1 MTGMKAP
8 RTLRTFDNGV
18 LFNEVFDGKT
28 GRKVTVGCLIAV
40 ASISG
45 AEAQQSPL
53 PPVTVDAPVVRKR
66 PPVNKPTPEQLRAR
80 AALRAA
86 HARQAA
92 QAQAAAASAA
102 QVAPDADPYADPS
115 APYKANNLSSN
126 KFTQPIVNTP
136 KTIVVLTKE
145 LLEDKNATNLKEV
158 ARTTAGVTL
167 GTGEGGSAFG
177 DRFFIRGF
185 DARNDVFVDGI
196 RDPAVNIRENFFTE
210 QLEILKGPSSSIDG
224 RGTTGGAL
232 NIVTKQ
238 AGDTNFYNAESTF
251 ASDMTKRI
259 TFDVN
264 QVINPTLSIR
274 MDGMAQGADVSE
286 RNYTTDNRDGFGGAV
301 KWAPNSDLK
310 VTANFEHSYLWGLPD
325 FGVPY
330 NNVVGAPV
338 TSLGVPRDT
347 YYGFVNRDF
356 SVAQQDIGTQ
366 NIEYHLGDAVTL
378 NNKVR
383 EERSILNYIGTIPES
398 SPGPAPAKPCG
409 GTVGNY
415 TNLAGPVATWTTC
428 LNPQS
433 RYQDTDVL
441 ADEFNATTKFW
452 SGPVE
457 HTVVSG
463 MLFSRER
470 VSIDT
475 YTGLSSEAVGGPGS
489 PTGSVLA
496 FVDSPPNEAVFNI
509 SPTTTGDPNLIEVYT
524 KSLYALE
531 TADYQ
536 DKLIFNAGLR
546 FDQTNISAL
555 KNGFG
560 EISAGS
566 STWNYNLGLVYKPIP
581 ITSLYAAYGTGSEPV
596 GSELDGTSANYGGL
610 SPSSPV
616 QQIFGPVESKAAEVG
631 NKWELFDK
639 HLLVTGAL
647 FRTDVSNARESIGSG
662 AAAVITAGAAYHVQG
677 IDLGATGNITDKWS
691 VYTGLVLMNDRVDK
705 SAMASNIGLPLAFV
719 AKQSFNVLTKY
730 KVTDNFEVGGQAT
743 YRSNMYGGTLLAANA
758 GTMLPD
764 YWRFDT
770 FVDGKLNK
778 NWKWKVF
785 ANNIFD
791 KLYYDA
797 FYQSGAPFV
806 LVAPGRVVGIELAA
820 KY

>member
-1 MTGMKAP
+1 MSAIKAP
-8 RTLRTFDNGV
+8 RSLRGIDTGD
-18 LFNEVFDGKT
+18 LFNEIFDAKT
-28 GRKVTVGCLIAV
+28 GRKVTIGCLVAV
-40 ASISG
+40 ASVTG

-53 PPVTVDAPVVRKR
+53 PPVTVDAPVVRKK
-66 PPVNKPTPEQLRAR
+66 PAVTKPTAEQLRAR

-86 HARQAA
+86 HAKQQA
-92 QAQAAAASAA
+92 QQAAAANTP

-145 LLEDKNATNLKEV
+145 LLEDKNATSLKEV
-158 ARTTAGVTL
+158 GRTTAGVTL
-167 GTGEGGSAFG
+167 GTGEGGNAFG

-210 QLEILKGPSSSIDG
+210 QIEILKGPSSTVDG

-238 AGDTNFYNAESTF
+238 AGDTNFYNAESTLS
-251 ASDMTKRI
+251 SDQTKRI

-264 QVINPTLSIR
+264 QVINPTLSVR
-274 MDGMAQGADVSE
+274 MAGVGQDADVSE
-286 RNYTTDNRDGFGGAV
+286 RNFTTDKRDGLGGAV
-301 KWAPNSDLK
+301 KWTPNSDLK
-310 VTANFEHSYLWGLPD
+310 VTANFEHTYLWGLPD

-330 NNVVGAPV
+330 DTVAGGPV
-338 TSLGVPRDT
+338 TQFGVPRDT

-356 SVAQQDIGTQ
+356 QIAQQDIGTQ
-366 NIEYHLGDAVTL
+366 NVEYRLNDLVTL
-378 NNKVR
+378 SNKVR
-383 EERSILNYIGTIPES
+383 EERSVLNYIGTIPEQGTGAS
-398 SPGPAPAKPCG
+398 GSCNSTKNSLGGMNFTGSPS
-409 GTVGNY
+409 
-415 TNLAGPVATWTTC
+415 TWQVC
-428 LNPQS
+428 LNPLS
-433 RYQDTDVL
+433 RYQVTDVV
-441 ADEFNATTKFW
+441 ADQSAAQTKFFT
-452 SGPVE
+452 GPVE
-457 HTVVSG
+457 HTVVTG
-463 MLFSRER
+463 AEFSRER
-470 VSIDT
+470 VSIDS
-475 YTGLSSEAVGGPGS
+475 YTGLNSEAVGAGAFANGAVGPV
-489 PTGSVLA
+489 SVL
-496 FVDSPPNEAVFNI
+496 DPPNDLAFGTT
-509 SPTTTGDPNLIEVYT
+509 PTTTGDPNLINVYT
-524 KSLYALE
+524 KSVYALE

-536 DKLIFNAGLR
+536 NKLIFNAGLR
-546 FDQTNISAL
+546 FDQTNITAA

-560 EISAGS
+560 EISEGTG
-566 STWNYNLGLVYKPIP
+566 TWNYNLGLVYKPIP
-581 ITSLYAAYGTGSEPV
+581 ITSLYAAYGTGSDPV
-596 GSELDGTSANYGGL
+596 GAELDGTSTNYGGL
-610 SPSSPV
+610 SPTSPIN
-616 QQIFGPVESKAAEVG
+616 QIFGPVESKAAEVG

-647 FRTDVSNARESIGSG
+647 FRTDVSNARELVGSSTSG
-662 AAAVITAGAAYHVQG
+662 TITAGAAYHVQG

-691 VYTGLVLMNDRVDK
+691 IYSGLVLMDDRVDK
-705 SAMASNIGLPLAFV
+705 SAVATNIGLPLAFV
-719 AKQSFNVLTKY
+719 AKQSFNTLVKY
-730 KVTDNFEVGGQAT
+730 KVTDNLDVGGQAT
-743 YRSNMYGGTLLAANA
+743 YRSKTYGGTLLAANA
-758 GTMLPD
+758 GTVLPD

-770 FVDGKLNK
+770 FVTGKLSK

>member
-28 GRKVTVGCLIAV
+28 GRKVTIGCLIAV

-66 PPVNKPTPEQLRAR
+66 PPVNKPTAEQLRAR

-102 QVAPDADPYADPS
+102 SKPPADGDPYADPS

-145 LLEDKNATNLKEV
+145 LLEDKNATTLKGGILS
-158 ARTTAGVTL
+158 TAGVTL

-489 PTGSVLA
+489 PTGSVLSS
-496 FVDSPPNEAVFNI
+496 VLNPPNDAVFNI

-566 STWNYNLGLVYKPIP
+566 GTLNYNLGLVYKPIP

-610 SPSSPV
+610 SRSRRLSSR
-616 QQIFGPVESKAAEVG
+616 FSDRSKARLPKLATNG
-631 NKWELFDK
+631 NCSTSTCW
-639 HLLVTGAL
+639 
-647 FRTDVSNARESIGSG
+647 
-662 AAAVITAGAAYHVQG
+662 
-677 IDLGATGNITDKWS
+677 
-691 VYTGLVLMNDRVDK
+691 
-705 SAMASNIGLPLAFV
+705 
-719 AKQSFNVLTKY
+719 
-730 KVTDNFEVGGQAT
+730 
-743 YRSNMYGGTLLAANA
+743 
-758 GTMLPD
+758 
-764 YWRFDT
+764 
-770 FVDGKLNK
+770 
-778 NWKWKVF
+778 
-785 ANNIFD
+785 
-791 KLYYDA
+791 
-797 FYQSGAPFV
+797 
-806 LVAPGRVVGIELAA
+806 
-820 KY
+820 

>member
-8 RTLRTFDNGV
+8 STLRTFENGV
-18 LFNEVFDGKT
+18 LFNEVFDSKT

-53 PPVTVDAPVVRKR
+53 PPVTVDAPVVRKK
-66 PPVNKPTPEQLRAR
+66 PAVTKPTAEQLRAR

-145 LLEDKNATNLKEV
+145 LLEDKNATSLKEV
-158 ARTTAGVTL
+158 GRTTAGVTL
-167 GTGEGGSAFG
+167 GTGEGGNAFG

-264 QVINPTLSIR
+264 RVINPTLSIR

-301 KWAPNSDLK
+301 KWTPNSDLK
-310 VTANFEHSYLWGLPD
+310 VTANFEHTYLWGLPD

-330 NNVVGAPV
+330 NNIFGAPA

-356 SVAQQDIGTQ
+356 SIAQQDVGTQ
-366 NIEYHLGDAVTL
+366 NIEYHLGDSVTL

-398 SPGPAPAKPCG
+398 SPASAGKSCG
-409 GTVGNY
+409 GVVPPAY
-415 TNLAGPVATWTTC
+415 TNLTGPVSTWQTC

-441 ADEFNATTKFW
+441 ADEFSATTKFW

-463 MLFSRER
+463 VLFSQER
-470 VSIDT
+470 VSIDN
-475 YTGLSSEAVGGPGS
+475 YTGLSSEAIGGGS
-489 PTGSVLA
+489 PSGSVLA
-496 FVDSPPNEAVFNI
+496 YMTAPPNEAVFGAT
-509 SPTTTGDPNLIEVYT
+509 PTTTGDPNLIEVYT

-536 DKLIFNAGLR
+536 NRLIFNAGLR
-546 FDQTNISAL
+546 FDQTNITAA
-555 KNGFG
+555 KNGYG
-560 EISAGS
+560 ETAEGS
-566 STWNYNLGLVYKPIP
+566 GTWNYNIGLVYKPIP

-596 GSELDGTSANYGGL
+596 GSELDGTSANYGG
-610 SPSSPV
+610 SCTTCPIS
-616 QQIFGPVESKAAEVG
+616 QIFGPEESKAAEVG

-691 VYTGLVLMNDRVDK
+691 VYTGLVLMGDRVDK
-705 SAMASNIGLPLAFV
+705 SAMASNVGLPLAFV

-730 KVTDNFEVGGQAT
+730 KINDRLQVGGQAT

-764 YWRFDT
+764 YWRFDA
-770 FVDGKLNK
+770 FMGGNLNK